1 MQSGLRRSIVLAI
14 PSLAA
19 LALAPIAEAAGPSLL
34 NVSYDVAREFYKDY
48 NAVFI
53 KHWKAAT
60 NEDITINQSHGGSS
74 KQARAVID
82 GLEADVVTM
91 NQANDIDAI
100 AERGKLLPLDW
111 ARRLPNNSAP
121 TTSTTVI
128 LVRRGNPKGIKD
140 WADLARPG
148 VSVQAGGLILRVV
161 DFRRPLVRLDVPPAV
176 LRSDPELR
184 QVDLYTQAVVRPV
197 KVVLAGVAGVVA
209 GFFPARRTY
218 VAAWGAAIK
227 SGKTPAQA
235 RELVQK
241 IFANVP
247 VFDGGGCAAT
257 TTFAQRGIG
266 DALATF
272 ESEVNLIK
280 GEFGGDFDV
289 VYPQYSILAE
299 NPVAL
304 IDKVVDKKGTRKQAE
319 AYLKHLWSDEAQE
332 IAAKHQLRPRSPAL
346 LQKYAKD
353 FPKVNLFTIEE
364 VFGGWGRAQKDHFD
378 DGAIY
383 DQILAAK
390 K

>member
-1 MQSGLRRSIVLAI
+1 MQFRLRRFIVLAL
-14 PSLAA
+14 PTLAA
-19 LALAPIAEAAGPSLL
+19 LSLATIAEAAGPSLL

-48 NAVFI
+48 NAAFI
-53 KHWKAAT
+53 KHWKAT
-60 NEDITINQSHGGSS
+60 VNEDITINQSHGGSS
-74 KQARAVID
+74 KQSRAVID

-111 ARRLPNNSAP
+111 AKRLPNNSAP

-140 WADLARPG
+140 WTDLARPG
-148 VSVQAGGLILRVV
+148 VSVVIPNPKITGNGR
-161 DFRRPLVRLDVPPAV
+161 
-176 LRSDPELR
+176 
-184 QVDLYTQAVVRPV
+184 Y
-197 KVVLAGVAGVVA
+197 
-209 GFFPARRTY
+209 TY

-235 RELVQK
+235 REMVQK

-247 VFDGGGCAAT
+247 VFDGGGRAAT

-272 ESEVNLIK
+272 EVNLIK
-280 GEFGGDFDV
+280 GEFGADFDV

-299 NPVAL
+299 NPVAV

-319 AYLKHLWSDEAQE
+319 AYLKYLWSDEAQE
-332 IAAKHQLRPRSPAL
+332 IAAKHQLRPRSAAL
-346 LQKYAKD
+346 LQKYALD
-353 FPKVNLFTIEE
+353 FPKVNLFTIDE
-364 VFGGWGRAQKDHFD
+364 VFGGWGRAQKEHFD